1 MNGRKPHPDQLS
13 ILYGQSESPQPL
25 HPPLTTFEAEREA
38 VRWRARLV
46 LIESVMMAALML
58 GAGLAM
64 NHGFRTALQ
73 NAVLV
78 GIACLLTGM
87 LLIGLSA
94 LASRLLM
101 RLSRRR
107 QALRKDRS
115 DKL

>member
-1 MNGRKPHPDQLS
+1 MNGRKPHPDQLP
-13 ILYGQSESPQPL
+13 IHYGQSESPQPL
-25 HPPLTTFEAEREA
+25 PSQLAAIEAEREA
-38 VRWRARLV
+38 IRWRLRLV
-46 LIESVMMAALML
+46 FIESVMMAALLL

-94 LASRLLM
+94 LTSRLLTRM
-101 RLSRRR
+101 SLWR
-107 QALRKDRS
+107 QTLRKARS